1 LRPHRGAFILLRMA
15 VPYALLIPVVLVAAV
30 SAAAERQW
38 QTGTWVSVGTTTT
51 PWVGDPAAG
60 SRAMAARPVPGGS
73 LTEVATYVIETTALR
88 LELRGIEPIGGG
100 SDAFDLEVTVG
111 APVAFALDGKRIVYV
126 RRSNGKEQRLLL
138 TKKTP
143 RKPS

>member
-1 LRPHRGAFILLRMA
+1 MA
-15 VPYALLIPVVLVAAV
+15 ARHWLFVLVVLVAAV
-30 SAAAERQW
+30 CAAAERQW
-38 QTGTWVSVGTTTT
+38 QNGTWVSVGTTTT
-51 PWVGDPAAG
+51 PWIGDPSAA
-60 SRAMAARPVPGGS
+60 SRPMAARPVPGGS
-73 LTEVATYVIETTALR
+73 LTEVATYVIETNELR

-111 APVAFALDGKRIVYV
+111 APVTFAIDGKWTVYV

-138 TKKTP
+138 TKKTA